1 MPKEVNLLQPGIN
14 MASLYT
20 RKNSQFIWLKYY
32 DKIAKE
38 PFRTS
43 TKFPTTKE
51 GWRKAKELVKE
62 VNAGIVLGYK
72 MSESAVGPE
81 KAKTIKEA
89 YEHFKI
95 HLSSRH
101 KGTKNEYQR
110 FYNRFIQFF
119 PEALDCAKI
128 TKSEIGK
135 FLIMINNLP
144 KLQRNSKYVIYKN
157 TKRFL
162 NFLFD
167 NDYLPFFKI
176 SKDFYIKPEIKDIL
190 VFTLADIKII
200 LEALPAKN
208 ENFQIM
214 IYLLLYT
221 GLRPSD
227 LINIRVED
235 IDFVDATLKY
245 YSPKTDEHRVVPIN
259 QELIP
264 LLKKRIDEVKIGRLL
279 GYAQITNMGKAFQRF
294 ADDLKLNTDYN
305 LRTFRKTFISL
316 AHGAGMEL
324 ATVSK
329 LVGHKSILTTSKYYH
344 KLSIARQ
351 NSEMNK
357 LSLASLGT
365 SDGHTKK
372 KRKKKAS

>member
-1 MPKEVNLLQPGIN
+1 
-14 MASLYT
+14 MASLYI
-20 RKNSQFIWLKYY
+20 RKNSKFIWLKYY
-32 DKIAKE
+32 DKLQKKT
-38 PFRTS
+38 FRTS
-43 TKFPTTKE
+43 TKFDDTKE
-51 GWRKAKELVKE
+51 GWRKAKELLKE
-62 VNAGIVLGYK
+62 VSAGIVLGYK
-72 MSESAVGPE
+72 ISENSSGPA

-95 HLSSRH
+95 HLSSKQ
-101 KGTKNEYQR
+101 KGTKSEYAR
-110 FYNRFIQFF
+110 FYNRFVQYF
-119 PEALDCAKI
+119 PEALDCTKI
-128 TKSEIGK
+128 KKSEVEK
-135 FLIMINNLP
+135 FLVMVNNIP
-144 KLQRNSKYVIYKN
+144 KLQRNSKYIIYKN
-157 TKRFL
+157 TKRFI

-167 NDYLPFFKI
+167 NDYLPFFRI

-190 VFTLADIKII
+190 VFTQADIKTI
-200 LEALPAKN
+200 LKALPAKN

-264 LLKKRIDEVKIGRLL
+264 LLKKRTDEIKIGRLL
-279 GYAQITNMGKAFQRF
+279 NYAQITNMGKAFQRF
-294 ADDLKLNTDYN
+294 AEDQGLNTDYN

-316 AHGAGMEL
+316 AHGAGMDL

-344 KLSIARQ
+344 KLSLAKQ
-351 NSEMNK
+351 NSELNK

-365 SDGHTKK
+365 SDGHIKK
-372 KRKKKAS
+372 KTKNKAS